1 MTLIDRYIPIFQFK
15 EEHGI
20 FVNVAPGMLL
30 DASMR
35 PETMD
40 DPWVRTF
47 IRLREFPDRL
57 AGALGSASELK
68 NRPAFGLNNFV
79 LLGRDGDRELAFGL
93 IGKFWQSDYGL
104 ATVDSADGFER
115 FDEQGI
121 AKLVLNI
128 STEVVSDGRT
138 KLMTETRVFCNDRKS
153 IARFTPYWRL
163 IRPVSGFIRRRL
175 LARILSTAVTS
186 SQN

>member
-1 MTLIDRYIPIFQFK
+1 
-15 EEHGI
+15 
-20 FVNVAPGMLL
+20 
-30 DASMR
+30 
-35 PETMD
+35 
-40 DPWVRTF
+40 
-47 IRLREFPDRL
+47 
-57 AGALGSASELK
+57 
-68 NRPAFGLNNFV
+68 V